1 MSNRLFTDDTGK
13 DILDAI
19 KQQNAIMVKG
29 SNGLKVESYEDV
41 LSIVRMG
48 LAPAVFRVGD
58 IIEVGRETALVASM
72 GAHTGITAAGFIA
85 TTGEDTFL
93 AAMDEA
99 GEKEYEII
107 FDGSAWKYG
116 NAPII
121 LADYGLSV
129 TGTPAEGDTI
139 IVVETASTINMVVM
153 DFIENGQTTIGNIKL
168 HDKTKEYG
176 MILQSEKILYALQ
189 HDAPEAFY
197 VVPEGGLTAGTYHVT
212 LGDNYDTAYGGG
224 ATYQFTLTQAVP
236 AGGQISLDWPYQKTP
251 LQGSGVKTWES
262 GAATTPIETVAPTA
276 GSGGS
281 DLGTLLVAAQPTLG
295 LNSIHRMRYGSNRW
309 STSAMRQHLNS
320 GKAAGSVW
328 APQNPWDRAPSWVSS
343 TAGFMHGLDPEFIK
357 VCADV
362 DLLTARSTVAGD
374 CTAAEGSAG
383 TGFET
388 TKDKFFLPSRPEVF
402 GGGDNASDKGDPW
415 EYYKANS
422 DVPGGASNSGNDSN
436 RIKVNAS
443 NGNAAYWWMRSP
455 YVGFGG
461 NVRYIYTSGNVH
473 YSIATSSHGVAPA
486 CVVA

>member
-1 MSNRLFTDDTGK
+1 MSNRLFTDDTGAA
-13 DILDAI
+13 ILGAI
-19 KQQNAIMVKG
+19 KQQTAVLAKG
-29 SNGLKVESYEDV
+29 SSGLKVESYADV
-41 LSIVRMG
+41 QSIVRMG
-48 LAPAVFRVGD
+48 LAPAVFGVGD
-58 IIEVGRETALVASM
+58 VIEVGRETAVQASL
-72 GAHTGITAAGFIA
+72 GVHTGITAVSVV
-85 TTGEDTFL
+85 EDTFV

-139 IVVETASTINMVVM
+139 IVVETASSINMVVM

-189 HDAPEAFY
+189 FDSDEAMYFCE
-197 VVPEGGLTAGTYHVT
+197 EGLSAGTYHFSIPTTWSKAVA
-212 LGDNYDTAYGGG
+212 G
-224 ATYQFTLTQAVP
+224 TYQFTLTQAVP
-236 AGGQISLDWPYQKTP
+236 AGGQIAGLNRLADVEPANWTISTF
-251 LQGSGVKTWES
+251 ES
-262 GAATTPIETVAPTA
+262 PSSTTALETVAVTS
-276 GSGGS
+276 GSGGA
-281 DLGTLLVAAQPTLG
+281 DLGALNVAVTG
-295 LNSIHRMRYGSNRW
+295 NMNSIHRVGYGSNRW

-320 GKAAGSVW
+320 NKAAGSVW
-328 APQNPWDRAPSWVSS
+328 TPQTNFDRPPSWVSN

-357 VCADV
+357 ICADV
-362 DLLTARSTVAGD
+362 ELMTALSTAAGD
-374 CTAAEGSAG
+374 ATSAEGSAG
-383 TGFET
+383 TGFDT
-388 TKDKFFLPSRPEVF
+388 TVDKFFLPSRPEVF
-402 GGGDNASDKGDPW
+402 GGGDNNSDKGDAW

-422 DVPGGASNSGNDSN
+422 DVPGGASNSGDDSN

-455 YVGFGG
+455 NVGIGSY
-461 NVRYIYTSGNVH
+461 VRYILTSGIVYDLSAYN
-473 YSIATSSHGVAPA
+473 SFGVAPA